1 MFDQNRTI
9 PRSIGDYRV
18 EYWLSDAE
26 ISSMT
31 YSDYW
36 NNEQIEKLKPW
47 QVVESGFAGLEGH
60 LAETGL
66 VRQLEQCV
74 DAAARRGHPVHGVG
88 ADLACGVLWST
99 SVLLKRIGAISKIYG
114 VEYSRHRLLQIG
126 STVLGHY
133 AIPADKVVLCLGSFY
148 QLRLSGESL
157 GFVILAE

>member
-9 PRSIGDYRV
+9 PRSIGDYRG

-74 DAAARRGHPVHGVG
+74 DAAARELIAP
-88 ADLACGVLWST
+88 
-99 SVLLKRIGAISKIYG
+99 
-114 VEYSRHRLLQIG
+114 E
-126 STVLGHY
+126 
-133 AIPADKVVLCLGSFY
+133 
-148 QLRLSGESL
+148 
-157 GFVILAE
+157 